1 MKKPVEKQA
10 RCVIALI
17 ALLSAL
23 ASGARAEDAAAP
35 EPSAAERLLF
45 MQPHLAGTKVP
56 ATLHYEFVRS
66 DSAAG
71 GSFKDSVT
79 VQLAKAGTRAC
90 CKVNG
95 NFLSGARALRLPE
108 VDDALSNPVLMYFLE
123 YEVRELQR
131 ATRGGVAHFRR
142 QIRLALVDRAELA
155 PTRIQWA
162 GREVEATTVQ
172 VSPFLD
178 DPYRARFE
186 REAQKRY
193 SFVMSDAVPGVVYQI
208 RSLLPNAGGTA
219 LVEETLTLMPR

>member
-1 MKKPVEKQA
+1 MKKPMKNQA
-10 RCVIALI
+10 RPLLALL

-23 ASGARAEDAAAP
+23 AAGARAEDAATP
-35 EPSAAERLLF
+35 EPSVAERLLF
-45 MQPHLAGTKVP
+45 MQPHLGGIKVP

-66 DSAAG
+66 DSAEG
-71 GSFKDSVT
+71 GGFKDSVT

-95 NFLSGARALRLPE
+95 SFLSGARALRLPE
-108 VDDALSNPVLMYFLE
+108 VDDAVSNPVLMYFLE

-142 QIRLALVDRAELA
+142 QMRLALVDRAEIA

-162 GREVEATTVQ
+162 GREVEATSVQ

-193 SFVMSDAVPGVVYQI
+193 TFVMSDAVPGGVYQI
-208 RSLLPNAGGTA
+208 RSLLPSAAATA
-219 LVEETLTLMPR
+219 VVEETLTLMPR